1 MRKKHITMDVL
12 EVLYRTKGLA
22 AVIKSGKLVG
32 FEEEARNEDGQENVS
47 GACRSG
53 SEKRVGKLRTEYK
66 GLVDAASSQLYE
78 TLRKRTVG

>member
-32 FEEEARNEDGQENVS
+32 FEEEVRNEDGQENVS
-47 GACRSG
+47 GACRG
-53 SEKRVGKLRTEYK
+53 DGV
-66 GLVDAASSQLYE
+66 
-78 TLRKRTVG
+78 